1 MKKSSSDLL
10 AHRPATRKA
19 IPEEREAFQSPD
31 PAPKQS
37 LPLFREKSPTPENP
51 SEEPEKRAAVSTA
64 IREVVGRTPVAPTL
78 SVLRG
83 LKAGRIY
90 ELLGESITIGRN
102 SHCDLVLP
110 DEVVSRDHARLRAR
124 SDGMYIEDLGS
135 RNGTFVNGKRIDQP
149 TKLSDGDY
157 IQVYELLLS
166 YHDAAAGAAAM
177 GDSPVVQEDL
187 SDWSAEDSGSEPAPT
202 NWDRTIYRPRRRGR
216 SSAIIMTLDASWTG
230 HERIEVNAETKL
242 QAVLEITRNLG
253 STLDLDHVLSRIL
266 DSVFRFFPQADH
278 GYILKAESKGG
289 LRPAVIKHRERGGAP
304 STIRPI
310 ARTIAKQVLSEAKAI
325 LSSDVIYDQQSPEMP
340 TSVLETEHRS
350 MMCAPL
356 MGPSQTP
363 LGIIYIDTENPAN
376 PFNADDLDV
385 LVCIAILAGQ
395 AMEQASVSEARY
407 RAVVDAAADGILT
420 TNDKGIIQSVNP
432 AVEKLFGYSSQ
443 ELIGEPVSR
452 LSAQRENGHVKS
464 RMGFFEEEQ
473 QTTLG
478 NVRETTGRR
487 KDGTT
492 FPMSISVAEFELSGE
507 RLLTGIVQDITDR
520 KRAEQDRLQAEL
532 VNIVWEQQRHFG
544 QELHDSFGQELTGI
558 RMLIDSLRQRL
569 GNQDL
574 PEAET
579 AEELASLIRDAQAK
593 MRSLA
598 RGLFPVEIFA
608 HGLVSALEDL
618 SNTIRASRQVECSFH
633 SDGPVDVE
641 SNEVATH
648 LFRIAQEATNNAVK
662 HSGAKHIHIS
672 LIGKGPRL
680 VLSIKDDGSGLPP
693 EAMNTSSLSS
703 GMGLR
708 TMKYRANVVGANL
721 TIQSAQDSS
730 SSDASCGTIVRCVYQ
745 RDRQTESVPS

>member
-1 MKKSSSDLL
+1 MKSSSQQL
-10 AHRPATRKA
+10 
-19 IPEEREAFQSPD
+19 PERLHTPRTPNPTDPPSPKLS
-31 PAPKQS
+31 PPS
-37 LPLFREKSPTPENP
+37 FREPPRSPENHSADSKEQLP
-51 SEEPEKRAAVSTA
+51 VSPP
-64 IREVVGRTPVAPTL
+64 IREVVGRSPVAPTL
-78 SVLRG
+78 SILRG

-90 ELLGESITIGRN
+90 ELLGDSISIGRN
-102 SHCDLVLP
+102 SKCDLVLP
-110 DEVVSRDHARLRAR
+110 DEVVSRNHARLRSR
-124 SDGMYIEDLGS
+124 SDGIFLEDLHS
-135 RNGTFVNGKRIDQP
+135 RNGTFINGRRVEQP
-149 TKLSDGDY
+149 TKLEDGDY

-166 YHDAAAGAAAM
+166 YHSEGAK
-177 GDSPVVQEDL
+177 GQGTHSPLIQEEL
-187 SDWSAEDSGSEPAPT
+187 SDWSAEDSGA
-202 NWDRTIYRPRRRGR
+202 NMDRTVNRPRRRGR
-216 SSAIIMTLDASWTG
+216 SSAIIMTMDASWAG
-230 HERIEVNAETKL
+230 PERSEVNAETKL

-278 GYILKAESKGG
+278 GYILKSEAKGG

-325 LSSDVIYDQQSPEMP
+325 LSSDVVYDKQNGELPS
-340 TSVLETEHRS
+340 SVLETEHRS

-363 LGIIYIDTENPAN
+363 LGIIYIDTEDSQK
-376 PFNADDLDV
+376 PFSADDLDV

-420 TNDKGIIQSVNP
+420 IDNEGIIQSINP
-432 AVEKLFGYSSQ
+432 AIERLFGFTKR

-452 LSAQRENGHVKS
+452 LSAQRENGTPKS
-464 RMGFFEEEQ
+464 PKGFFEEDQ

-487 KDGTT
+487 KEGKT
-492 FPMSISVAEFELSGE
+492 FPLSISVAELELDGE
-507 RLLTGIVQDITDR
+507 RLTTGIVQDITDR

-532 VNIVWEQQRHFG
+532 VNIVWEQQRNFG

-558 RMLIDSLRQRL
+558 RLLIDSLRQRL
-569 GNQDL
+569 KNQNR

-579 AEELASLIRDAQAK
+579 AEELAQLIRDAQSK

-608 HGLVSALEDL
+608 HGLESALEDL
-618 SNTIRASRQVECSFH
+618 ANTIRSSRQVKCFFRSEGS
-633 SDGPVDVE
+633 VDVD

-662 HSGAKHIHIS
+662 HSGAKKIQIS

-680 VLSIKDDGSGLPP
+680 VLTIQDDGSGLPP
-693 EAMNTSSLSS
+693 DALNQSSLSS

-708 TMKYRANVVGANL
+708 TMKYRASVVGADF
-721 TIQSAQDSS
+721 TIRSGKESS
-730 SSDASCGTIVRCVYQ
+730 TPDVSRGTIVRCVYQ
-745 RDRQTESVPS
+745 RDRQTESLPS